1 MHAGVHGDASLF
13 SAAQSAAPVA
23 ATSAEPQLTLRG
35 AGGPRRW
42 GPAHFEAAPAAA
54 PAAAAPPRAAVTGWS
69 LLTNHKVYCLA
80 LQSFTH
86 NQMPGRV

>member
-1 MHAGVHGDASLF
+1 MHGDAGLF
-13 SAAQSAAPVA
+13 SGAQPAAPVA

-54 PAAAAPPRAAVTGWS
+54 PAAAAPARAAVTGWS
-69 LLTNHKVYCLA
+69 SSIKHKVYWLA
-80 LQSFTH
+80 LEPKAIRKSMH
-86 NQMPGRV
+86 NAMP